1 MVGQE
6 CALTDFAC
14 AYGREASSLRHV
26 PSEGQAAGSEFSC
39 ACISFSPRFSKLVPE
54 TGAPPFKQ
62 IQVDVN
68 DEPIVVDWD
77 NDGDLDVI
85 VVVKDSLHLFEMK
98 SGSYEEAVP
107 NPFEGMLAVHLAHS
121 MCCYFRPGGAGQP
134 GRPPF

>member
-1 MVGQE
+1 M
-6 CALTDFAC
+6 
-14 AYGREASSLRHV
+14 EASSLFA
-26 PSEGQAAGSEFSC
+26 PPAGQAAGSEVSYADESLR

-62 IQVDVN
+62 IRVAAQ

-85 VVVKDSLHLFEMK
+85 IVTINSLHLFEMK

-107 NPFEGMLAVHLAHS
+107 NPFEGMLAVRLEHS
-121 MCCYFRPGGAGQP
+121 MCCYK
-134 GRPPF
+134 